1 MRADVEEVGLLIGIE
16 IVIVIVIMRGSET
29 VTGMVT
35 VIDLERGIAE
45 EAEDRIGSTVV
56 PGMEEREA
64 RKDTTNVTEAGHVLL
79 LGMVTGGPPGVQF
92 ANIED
97 SVGGVWI
104 INEMR

>member
-1 MRADVEEVGLLIGIE
+1 MRADVEEVGPLIGME
-16 IVIVIVIMRGSET
+16 IVIVIMRGSEI

-35 VIDLERGIAE
+35 VIDPERGIAE

-56 PGMEEREA
+56 PGMEEIEA
-64 RKDTTNVTEAGHVLL
+64 RKDTANVTEAGHVLL

-97 SVGGVWI
+97 SVGGIWI